1 MVSEPILRFAIG
13 MSDFSDKRI
22 LVVDDVAA
30 NLDILVETLGDDY
43 NVSVATDG
51 ISALE
56 AIRKELPDLILLDI
70 LMPEMD
76 GYEVCRRIKLD
87 PETRDVPVIFVT
99 SLTEAVDETR
109 GFKLGSVDYI
119 TKPFNAAVIRA
130 RVKTQLELAGARK
143 ELERQNEILKEN
155 IELREQVEQVT
166 RHDLKNP
173 LQVLLASAQMFDSD
187 MYLDKDD
194 IRDMAQDQ
202 MNACYTMLNMI
213 NRSLD
218 LYKLENG
225 SYTLYAKETDILPL
239 LDQILIGGD
248 RFIKPLSLSV
258 RVRINEHPRQ
268 PEDRFPIF
276 CDELLFYS
284 MMSNLVTNAL
294 EASPKGGYVDISL
307 TRNAA
312 ITIAI
317 ENQGV
322 VPPDIRER
330 FFEKF
335 VTSGKM
341 QGTGLG
347 TYSARL
353 TAEIHG
359 WRIELHTLDQ
369 KDITRVAITWKNR

>member
-1 MVSEPILRFAIG
+1 

-76 GYEVCRRIKLD
+76 GYEVCRRIKQD
-87 PETRDVPVIFVT
+87 PQTRDVSVIFVT

-109 GFKLGSVDYI
+109 GFKLGAVDYI

-130 RVKTQLELAGARK
+130 RVKTQLELAEARK

-173 LQVLLASAQMFDSD
+173 LQVLLASAQMFGSD

-202 MNACYTMLNMI
+202 VDACYTMLNMM

-225 SYTLYAKETDILPL
+225 SYPLDAKQTDILPL

-248 RFIKPLSLSV
+248 RFIKPLALSV

-294 EASPKGGYVDISL
+294 EASPAKGFIDISL
-307 TRNAA
+307 VKNKDII
-312 ITIAI
+312 ITI
-317 ENQGV
+317 ENQGA
-322 VPPDIRER
+322 VPLDIRDT
-330 FFEKF
+330 FFDKF
-335 VTSGKM
+335 VTSGKF

-359 WRIELHTLDQ
+359 WSINLHTSD
-369 KDITRVAITWKNR
+369 KKSITRVTITWKNR